1 VTLAAHLLELPR
13 PGFTNVSGSIA
24 ALRSSASR
32 ALMNRNLDHIVC
44 LVYVP
49 FSLPISGNRSCT
61 PLDSFVVNLF
71 LLAEMA
77 GEQKR
82 VPNQ

>member
-1 VTLAAHLLELPR
+1 
-13 PGFTNVSGSIA
+13 
-24 ALRSSASR
+24 
-32 ALMNRNLDHIVC
+32 
-44 LVYVP
+44 VYVP